1 MVSLNCFVDSCKIVL
16 FKSLYTQIDVKP
28 YTKKKENT
36 DCHQRILHMKFCSI
50 YPSYFRKFHTCTSFI
65 HHLFRL
71 NWIHTVGIGNLPK
84 ASNSKQKEKME
95 DTARIQYISTCHM
108 RSHTKV
114 VVHNNASSA

>member
-71 NWIHTVGIGNLPK
+71 NWIHTSRYWKSAKSDEQQTKRKNGRYCTHSI
-84 ASNSKQKEKME
+84 
-95 DTARIQYISTCHM
+95 YIDMPHAFTY
-108 RSHTKV
+108 KG
-114 VVHNNASSA
+114 SSAQQGR